1 MLPIL
6 NYDEESHEQNTSAT
20 DKSKKA
26 NIPQVTDKM
35 ETIEDDCAE
44 LDVKI
49 TRNKNVYR
57 NLILYGYEYAIRSPM
72 LLEELKKKFMEK
84 RDGFFFCINANAT

>member
-1 MLPIL
+1 MRNHMNKTLQLLINRRKPIF
-6 NYDEESHEQNTSAT
+6 H
-20 DKSKKA
+20 KSQTKWK
-26 NIPQVTDKM
+26 N
-35 ETIEDDCAE
+35 IEDDCAE